1 MKYSTLFT
9 PLLHC
14 ILIYYTCDV
23 NICVEMDPGT
33 HMLCA
38 RFYPWNRVW
47 QPAVGASPVWRLGA
61 APAAPTRA
69 RGATPERRRGSR
81 AWAASARAARGHA
94 ARAPASDGRAHA
106 ALSWS
111 DPRQGLRPTPPRAAP
126 SWPWAAAA
134 RKKRLTVRVPTPTVC
149 SYGLTCMGLLGHL
162 GLARH
167 IGHMFYHSN
176 FYFL

>member
-1 MKYSTLFT
+1 VWKWILAHICYALGST
-9 PLLHC
+9 
-14 ILIYYTCDV
+14 
-23 NICVEMDPGT
+23 PGT
-33 HMLCA
+33 GCDSQPSGPRPCDA
-38 RFYPWNRVW
+38 WGPRQPRPRV
-47 QPAVGASPVWRLGA
+47 PGGPRPNA
-61 APAAPTRA
+61 AGGPHPPTTEGPCRPRPRAP
-69 RGATPERRRGSR
+69 GSRGSR